1 MRWIDCRL
9 VAIDTETT
17 GLDPYSVSD
26 PDRIME
32 MAAVELQMDA
42 QLRVV
47 QARPHHWLIHP
58 DRPIPRKA
66 TQVTGITDED
76 VAGAPR
82 FAERAGELRRLLTDA
97 IIVAHNLPF
106 DLGFL
111 RTELERAGM
120 AWPRTRAEVDT
131 LTLSQRR
138 MTDLK
143 VHKLGEVAR
152 ALGVP
157 LDNAHRATDDA
168 EACGRVLVE
177 MARRFEAPL
186 DLESFVD
193 WTDAMSP
200 PPDTGHLAVGAR
212 GVPEF
217 LEGPYKGDT
226 VDAHPDYL
234 QWMAMALER
243 RDGRWVS
250 RYPESLQRW
259 ARRWLRARAA
269 GRFRQAARGQSS
281 ADWNIDPATWRAG

>member
-1 MRWIDCRL
+1 MRWIDCRI

-17 GLDPYSVSD
+17 GLDPYNLAD
-26 PDRIME
+26 PDRVME
-32 MAAVELQMDA
+32 VAAVELTVDA

-47 QARPHHWLIHP
+47 QTRPLHWLINP

-76 VAGAPR
+76 VKDAPR
-82 FAERAGELRRLLTDA
+82 FAERAAELRRMLTDA
-97 IIVAHNLPF
+97 VIVAHNLPF

-111 RTELERAGM
+111 RTELERAGS

-152 ALGVP
+152 TLGVP

-177 MARRFEAPL
+177 MARRFEAPSEL
-186 DLESFVD
+186 DGFVD
-193 WTDAMSP
+193 WADAVSP
-200 PPDTGHLAVGAR
+200 PPDTGQLAIGPK
-212 GVPEF
+212 GLPIF
-217 LEGPYKGDT
+217 LEGPYQGEP
-226 VDAHPDYL
+226 VEAHPDHL
-234 QWMAMALER
+234 QWMALALER
-243 RDGRWVS
+243 RDGAWVP
-250 RYPESLQRW
+250 RYPESVQRW

-269 GRFRQAARGQSS
+269 GRLRPSPRGQSA
-281 ADWNIDPATWRAG
+281 ADWNIDPPAWRT